1 MVAKSEERK
10 MPIERPDNPRVL
22 IPKEQVEA
30 RVKELAKEIEEVY
43 RGKDLTAIC
52 VLRGSFVFFSDL
64 IRHVD
69 IPMSCEFVSLASYG
83 NRMQS
88 SGEVK
93 ISLDLTGPVTGKHLL
108 VVEDIVDTG
117 NTLHFLL
124 QTLRARN
131 PASIR
136 VCSLLVKPHS
146 IQYPVTADFF
156 GFQVGDE
163 FVVGYGIDHADKY
176 RGLSYIGAVE
186 RPL

>member
-1 MVAKSEERK
+1 MSF
-10 MPIERPDNPRVL
+10 ERPDNPRIL
-22 IPKEQVEA
+22 IPQEQVEA

-64 IRHVD
+64 IRNID
-69 IPMSCEFVSLASYG
+69 LPMACEFLSLSSYG
-83 NRMQS
+83 NS
-88 SGEVK
+88 VSGAGEVK
-93 ISLDLTGPVTGKHLL
+93 INLDLSGSVTGKHLL
-108 VVEDIVDTG
+108 IVEGIIDTG

-124 QTLRARN
+124 QILRSRN

-146 IQYPVTADFF
+146 LAFPVNADFF
-156 GFQVGDE
+156 GFQIGDE
-163 FVVGYGIDHADKY
+163 FVVGYGIDHAEKY

>member
-1 MVAKSEERK
+1 

-64 IRHVD
+64 IRNVD

-93 ISLDLTGPVTGKHLL
+93 ISLTLTGPVTGKHLL